1 MSRFRL
7 FPAMW
12 LLPLLLLAADALPQ
26 TTRRPLLIADGA
38 GQPVQLEQL
47 HVTVETAAGFATTTL
62 DMRFRNPNARMLEG
76 NLQLP
81 LADGQQVAGFA
92 LDVDG
97 TMRDA
102 VPVDKQTGRE
112 VFEAIE
118 RRGVDPGLLQQTA
131 GNQFEL
137 RVYPVPAH
145 GVRQVRV
152 VLMQPLG
159 IRDGQH
165 LLPLPWRVIEQ
176 AQSVV
181 LQVAGTVD
189 RPQLPASVGPV
200 AFRRQG
206 TVWKHVWAR
215 GIGSVTGH
223 PELRWAQQAT
233 DSTPAVWVQR
243 DRGQAHAVASIPLS
257 GRTAQRALPTTVG
270 LVWDASA
277 SGRHRRHDLELA
289 VLDRVLRDAGDVT
302 IQLTVLRD
310 VPEVARTFHIR
321 GGDWTALRQQLQ
333 ALVYDGASNPGGWTP
348 DPAIA
353 YYLHVGDGLF
363 NAGHRR
369 WPAMA
374 RGQRL
379 DVLHASRQAD
389 HARLLALVQR
399 QGGQVIAVGDAADVA
414 RAAAALGSDAP
425 RITGLQMQG
434 GEDPVMASAWPDAGR
449 VHVAARITGPK
460 PVLSVYWRDAD
471 GDHVKQVPLA
481 AADAMEGRLAGRLW
495 ANWASAALQ
504 DDPVTHREQLRRIG
518 QRYGI
523 VNATT
528 SLIVLENVEDY
539 VENDILP
546 PDELLAQYNSL
557 LDERHVAV
565 REQREAGVERAA
577 ERWAERVQWWNTR
590 WPKTRPAA
598 PKIGREEEGMDG
610 AMAASAPMP
619 PPPPAPAPMAA
630 PIAERARADTAAAA
644 ADSQTLERIM
654 VTGSALAVEEAAAS
668 ADENVPAASIRLQ
681 PWQSDSPA
689 ARQLRAAKSADT
701 YATYLQLRDAN
712 ADSPAF
718 YLDAADVLFERGQR
732 DLALRVLSNLAELQI
747 ENRHLLRVLAYRLL
761 QAEAPALALPY
772 LQRVLDLAEDEPQSH
787 RDLGL
792 ALALNDQPQPAAEQL
807 YEVVVRDWDGR
818 FGGVD
823 MIALAELNALLARE
837 RSRIDSAVFD
847 KRLLRNLPV
856 GLRAVLSWDADNSDM
871 DLWVTDPDGEKTF
884 YGSPRSHQGGRL
896 SEDFTGGYGP
906 EEFVLRDP
914 KPGRYVVE
922 ANYFGDRQQVVTGDT
937 TLQLWLST
945 GFGTP
950 RQVDR
955 RITLRLRG
963 AKETVLVGEFTVP

>member
-12 LLPLLLLAADALPQ
+12 LLPLLLLATDALPQ

-47 HVTVETAAGFATTTL
+47 EVTVETAAGFATTTL
-62 DMRFRNPNARMLEG
+62 DMRFRNPNARILEG

-81 LADGQQVAGFA
+81 LADGQQVVGFA

-159 IRDGQH
+159 TRDGQH
-165 LLPLPWRVIEQ
+165 VLPLPWRVIEQ
-176 AQSVV
+176 AGTVA
-181 LQVAGTVD
+181 LHVAGTAD
-189 RPQLPASVGPV
+189 RPQLPATVGPV

-215 GIGSVTGH
+215 GIGGVTGQ
-223 PELRWAQQAT
+223 PELRWAQQET

-257 GRTAQRALPTTVG
+257 GRTAPRALPTTVG

-333 ALVYDGASNPGGWTP
+333 ALVYDGASNPGGWAP

-363 NAGHRR
+363 NAGDR
-369 WPAMA
+369 
-374 RGQRL
+374 
-379 DVLHASRQAD
+379 
-389 HARLLALVQR
+389 
-399 QGGQVIAVGDAADVA
+399 
-414 RAAAALGSDAP
+414 
-425 RITGLQMQG
+425 
-434 GEDPVMASAWPDAGR
+434 
-449 VHVAARITGPK
+449 
-460 PVLSVYWRDAD
+460 
-471 GDHVKQVPLA
+471 
-481 AADAMEGRLAGRLW
+481 
-495 ANWASAALQ
+495 
-504 DDPVTHREQLRRIG
+504 
-518 QRYGI
+518 
-523 VNATT
+523 
-528 SLIVLENVEDY
+528 
-539 VENDILP
+539 
-546 PDELLAQYNSL
+546 
-557 LDERHVAV
+557 
-565 REQREAGVERAA
+565 
-577 ERWAERVQWWNTR
+577 
-590 WPKTRPAA
+590 
-598 PKIGREEEGMDG
+598 
-610 AMAASAPMP
+610 
-619 PPPPAPAPMAA
+619 
-630 PIAERARADTAAAA
+630 
-644 ADSQTLERIM
+644 
-654 VTGSALAVEEAAAS
+654 
-668 ADENVPAASIRLQ
+668 
-681 PWQSDSPA
+681 
-689 ARQLRAAKSADT
+689 
-701 YATYLQLRDAN
+701 
-712 ADSPAF
+712 
-718 YLDAADVLFERGQR
+718 R

-772 LQRVLDLAEDEPQSH
+772 LQRVLDLADDEPQSH

-792 ALALNDQPQPAAEQL
+792 TLAMNDQPQAAAEQL
-807 YEVVVRDWDGR
+807 YEVVVREWDDR

-823 MIALAELNALLARE
+823 MIALAELNALLAKE
-837 RSRIDSAVFD
+837 RSRIDTTAFD

-871 DLWVTDPDGEKTF
+871 DLWVTDPNGEKT
-884 YGSPRSHQGGRL
+884 YYSNPRSHQGGRL

>member
-7 FPAMW
+7 FPSMW

-26 TTRRPLLIADGA
+26 TTSRPLLIADGA

-47 HVTVETAAGFATTTL
+47 DVTVETAAGFATTTL
-62 DMRFRNPNARMLEG
+62 DMRFRNPNARILEG

-81 LADGQQVAGFA
+81 LADGQQVVGFA

-137 RVYPVPAH
+137 RVYPVPAR

-159 IRDGQH
+159 TRDGEQV
-165 LLPLPWRVIEQ
+165 LPLPWRVIEQ
-176 AQSVV
+176 ARTVT
-181 LQVAGTVD
+181 LQVAGTAD
-189 RPQLPASVGPV
+189 RPQLPATVGPA
-200 AFRRQG
+200 AFRREG
-206 TVWKHVWAR
+206 GVWKHVWER
-215 GIGSVTGH
+215 GTGAVTGH
-223 PELRWAQQAT
+223 PELRWSYTAA
-233 DSTPAVWVQR
+233 SIPVVLVQR

-257 GRTAQRALPTTVG
+257 GRTAHRALPAAIG

-289 VLDRVLRDAGDVT
+289 VLDRLLRSTDDVT
-302 IQLTVLRD
+302 IRLTVLRD
-310 VPEVARTFHIR
+310 VPEAARTFRVR
-321 GGDWTALRQQLQ
+321 GGDWSALRGQLQ
-333 ALVYDGASNPGGWTP
+333 ALVYDGASNPGGWVP
-348 DPAIA
+348 DPAIP

-363 NAGHRR
+363 NAGDRR

-389 HARLLALVQR
+389 HARLTALVQR

-414 RAAAALGSDAP
+414 RAAAALASDAP

-434 GEDPVMASAWPDAGR
+434 GEDPVMASAWPDGGR

-460 PVLSVYWRDAD
+460 PVLSVHWRDAD
-471 GDHVKQVPLA
+471 GDHVQQVPLA
-481 AADAMEGRLAGRLW
+481 ADDAVEGRLAGRLW

-504 DDPVTHREQLRRIG
+504 DDPVAHREQLRRIG

-546 PDELLAQYNSL
+546 PDELLAQYNRL
-557 LDERHVAV
+557 LDEHHVAV

-598 PKIGREEEGMDG
+598 PEIGRGEEGMDG

-619 PPPPAPAPMAA
+619 PPPTAPAPMAA
-630 PIAERARADTAAAA
+630 PIAEHARAPAA
-644 ADSQTLERIM
+644 ADGAQELERIL
-654 VTGSALAVEEAAAS
+654 VTGSTLPRNVAAPMEE
-668 ADENVPAASIRLQ
+668 DMPAATIRLQ

-712 ADSPAF
+712 ADSAAF

-772 LQRVLDLAEDEPQSH
+772 LQRVLDLADDEPQSH

-792 ALALNDQPQPAAEQL
+792 ALALNDQPQAAAEQL
-807 YEVVVRDWDGR
+807 YEVVVRDWDDR

-823 MIALAELNALLARE
+823 MIALAELNALLAKE
-837 RSRIDSAVFD
+837 RSRIDSRAFD
-847 KRLLRNLPV
+847 QRLLRNLPL

-884 YGSPRSHQGGRL
+884 YGNPRSHQGGRL

-906 EEFVLRDP
+906 EEFALRDP

-922 ANYFGDRQQVVTGDT
+922 ANYFGDRQQVLTGDT

>member
-12 LLPLLLLAADALPQ
+12 LLPLLLLAADALTQ

-38 GQPVQLEQL
+38 GLPVQLEQL
-47 HVTVETAAGFATTTL
+47 DVTVETAAGFATTTL
-62 DMRFRNPNARMLEG
+62 DMRFRNPNARILEG

-81 LADGQQVAGFA
+81 LADGQQVVGFA

-159 IRDGQH
+159 TRDGQH
-165 LLPLPWRVIEQ
+165 VLPLPWRVIEQ
-176 AQSVV
+176 AGTVA
-181 LQVAGTVD
+181 LHVAGTAD
-189 RPQLPASVGPV
+189 RPQLPATVGPV

-215 GIGSVTGH
+215 GIGGVTGH
-223 PELRWAQQAT
+223 PELRWAQQET

-257 GRTAQRALPTTVG
+257 GRTAPRALPTTVG

-302 IQLTVLRD
+302 IQLTVMRD
-310 VPEVARTFHIR
+310 VPEVARTFDIR
-321 GGDWTALRQQLQ
+321 GGDWSALRRQLQ

-363 NAGHRR
+363 NAGDRR

-389 HARLLALVQR
+389 HARLMALVQR

-460 PVLSVYWRDAD
+460 PALSVYWRDAD
-471 GDHVKQVPLA
+471 GDHVQQVPLA

-523 VNATT
+523 VNANT

-565 REQREAGVERAA
+565 REQRDAGVERAA

-590 WPKTRPAA
+590 WPKSRPAA

-610 AMAASAPMP
+610 AIAASAPMP

-630 PIAERARADTAAAA
+630 PIAEHARAPAA
-644 ADSQTLERIM
+644 ADGAQELERIL
-654 VTGSALAVEEAAAS
+654 VTGSTLPRNVAAAMEE
-668 ADENVPAASIRLQ
+668 DMPAATIRLQ

-689 ARQLRAAKSADT
+689 ARQLRAAKAADT
-701 YATYLQLRDAN
+701 YAAYLQLRDAN
-712 ADSPAF
+712 ADSAAF

-761 QAEAPALALPY
+761 HAEAPALALPY
-772 LQRVLDLAEDEPQSH
+772 LQRVLDLADDEPQCH

-792 ALALNDQPQPAAEQL
+792 TLAMNDQPQAAAEQL
-807 YEVVVRDWDGR
+807 YQVVVRDWDDR

-823 MIALAELNALLARE
+823 MIALAELNVLLAKE
-837 RSRIDSAVFD
+837 RSRIDTTAFD

-871 DLWVTDPDGEKTF
+871 DLWVTDPNGEKT
-884 YGSPRSHQGGRL
+884 YYSNPRSHQGGRL